1 MNTKGL
7 AHVAIMSYDYNKTI
21 QFYKDVFDFKT
32 GHHWTLP
39 SFKIS
44 DATMLISP
52 DEVTCIEIFDRN
64 AEVPAQEIKSRHK
77 EDVRYGALLHFA
89 LYVNDVD
96 SIYEKALAYG
106 AKSIAPPTELK
117 LGTPILDVYNA
128 VFEGLN
134 GEIIEVIKNV
144 SFKIR

>member
-21 QFYKDVFDFKT
+21 QFYRDVFDFKT
-32 GHHWTLP
+32 GHHWALP
-39 SFKIS
+39 TFKIN

-52 DEVTCIEIFDRN
+52 DGVTCIEIFDRD
-64 AEVPAQEIKSRHK
+64 AEVPAQGLKSNDK

-89 LYVNDVD
+89 LYVDDVD
-96 SIYEKALAYG
+96 AIYEKALAHG
-106 AKSIAPPTELK
+106 AKPVAPPDELH

-144 SFKIR
+144 SFKVK